1 MLGPPLSAVE
11 AQLFEDSVVPRYLS
25 FFGASALEMML
36 VGPSARVAH
45 VGCRTGFPVVEL
57 ADKVPS
63 IEIIG
68 VDGSPA
74 ALDLARARAGVLPGL
89 EDGRARATYEVAE
102 ALPTPLPD
110 VSFTHA
116 LALAPICDVEQ
127 RGKLF
132 RELRRVLV
140 DGGQALLAMPLRGS
154 FSEIGDMVREFALR
168 QDLVDLGKAVDV
180 AAASRPNVESIVEEL
195 EDAGL
200 SEVDVN
206 PQLLAVSF
214 NNGREF
220 IEDPIARFVIFPDLR
235 VMLPMD
241 KDTAASCVKYVGDA
255 ISKYW
260 SEGVFELTLNIGC
273 VSARRL

>member
-36 VGPSARVAH
+36 VGPIARVAH

-57 ADKVPS
+57 ADKIASV
-63 IEIIG
+63 EIVG

-74 ALDLARARAGVLPGL
+74 ALDLARARAGVLSEG
-89 EDGRARATYEVAE
+89 ARATYEVAE

-110 VSFTHA
+110 ASFTHA
-116 LALAPICDVEQ
+116 LTLAPVCDAEQ

-140 DGGQALLAMPLRGS
+140 DGGQALVAIPLRGS

-168 QDLVDLGKAVDV
+168 QDLVDLGKAVDA
-180 AAASRPNVESIVEEL
+180 AAASRPSPETLVEEL

-235 VMLPMD
+235 AMLPMD
-241 KDTAASCVKYVGDA
+241 KDTSASCVKYVGDA